1 LKEIAMNISKY
12 VLAIAAATLLVTG
25 CAKNQAPAKKALESI
40 ETSLADVRADAAKY
54 APEGLKGVDAQ
65 LERLKTSLEA
75 KEYDNVLAGT
85 PQLEKA
91 VATLKEAVASGKAQ
105 ARSALAAAKTEWEGL
120 SAEVP
125 RMVDTIQARVD
136 ELSKKKRL
144 PLGVSKEEFEGAKSG
159 LDSMKSLWAE
169 AKTEY
174 NKGDASDAVGKAKT
188 VKGMAQEVRE
198 RLGIKES

>member
-1 LKEIAMNISKY
+1 MQISKF
-12 VLAIAAATLLVTG
+12 VLALAAATLLVTG

-40 ETSLADVRADAAKY
+40 ETSLAEVRDDAAKY

-65 LERLKTSLEA
+65 VERLKTSLEN

-91 VATLKEAVASGKAQ
+91 VATLKDAVASGKAH
-105 ARSALAAAKTEWEGL
+105 ARSALAVAKTEWEGL

-136 ELSKKKRL
+136 ELAKKKRL
-144 PLGVSKEEFEGAKSG
+144 PFGVSKEEFEGAKSG

-169 AKTEY
+169 AKSEY

>member
-1 LKEIAMNISKY
+1 ME
-12 VLAIAAATLLVTG
+12 
-25 CAKNQAPAKKALESI
+25 
-40 ETSLADVRADAAKY
+40 
-54 APEGLKGVDAQ
+54 AQ
-65 LERLKTSLEA
+65 LARLKTSLET

-91 VATLKEAVASGKAQ
+91 VASLKEAVASGKAH

-125 RMVDTIQARVD
+125 QMVDTIQVRVD

-144 PLGVSKEEFEGAKSG
+144 PWGVSKEEFEGAKSG

-169 AKTEY
+169 AKSEY
-174 NKGDASDAVGKAKT
+174 SKGDAIRCRGQGQDRQGHGAGSARAPWNQRKL
-188 VKGMAQEVRE
+188 
-198 RLGIKES
+198 RLRSI

>member
-1 LKEIAMNISKY
+1 MQISKF
-12 VLAIAAATLLVTG
+12 VLALAAASLLVTG
-25 CAKNQAPAKKALESI
+25 CARNKAPATKALEAI
-40 ETSLADVRADAAKY
+40 ETSLAEVRDDAAKY
-54 APEGLKGVDAQ
+54 APDGLKGVESQIA
-65 LERLKTSLEA
+65 RLNTSLEN

-91 VATLKEAVASGKAQ
+91 VATLKDAVTSGKAH
-105 ARSALAAAKTEWEGL
+105 ARAALAAAKTEWEGL

-125 RMVDTIQARVD
+125 QMVDTIQVRVD

-144 PLGVSKEEFEGAKSG
+144 PWGVSKEEFEGAKSG

-169 AKTEY
+169 AKSEY
-174 NKGDASDAVGKAKT
+174 SKGDTSDAVGKAKT
-188 VKGMAQEVRE
+188 VKGMAQEVRT

>member
-1 LKEIAMNISKY
+1 MYVTKF
-12 VLAIAAATLLVTG
+12 VLALLAASVLATG
-25 CAKNQAPAKKALESI
+25 CAKQRAPATKAVEAI
-40 ETSLADVRADAAKY
+40 ETSLAEVKADAEKY
-54 APEGLKGVDAQ
+54 APDGLKGVESQ
-65 LERLKTSLEA
+65 LARLKTSLEA

-85 PQLEKA
+85 PELEKA
-91 VATLKEAVASGKAQ
+91 VASLKEAVVSGKEH
-105 ARSALAAAKTEWEGL
+105 ARSTLAAAKTEWEGL

-125 RMVDTIQARVD
+125 RMVETIQARVD

-144 PLGVSKEEFEGAKSG
+144 PMGVSKEEFEGAKSG

-169 AKTEY
+169 ATSEASS
-174 NKGDASDAVGKAKT
+174 GDAVEAVGKAKT